1 LFDRTLSVTHNPTLP
16 ENGLEIR
23 FILTKGLMP
32 MASGTSDQK
41 AEPSTDLRS
50 MTGFASF
57 QSGDDTWQFSGDIRS
72 VNGRGLDLRIRVP
85 DWIDGL
91 EPEVRKRLQ
100 AGIKR
105 GSVTFNV
112 RVARGDAAPEVA
124 VNSDQL
130 IAALNMIGEIEAVA
144 GANGVALAPSQATDI
159 AAMRGVIDQRDTNAG
174 DTSKL
179 KSLVLIEIDAL
190 LKSYDADRAR
200 EGAALASVLS
210 GQVDQIEAL
219 AKQATETAGDRAE
232 AARASMKRS
241 LSRLLE
247 SAEVPDG
254 ARLLQELALIAVK
267 TDVTEELDRL
277 SAHITA
283 ARELMVQSGPVGR
296 KLDFLMQEF
305 NREANTLCSKA
316 QSVELTAV
324 GLDLKA
330 VIDQMREQVQNVE

>member
-1 LFDRTLSVTHNPTLP
+1 
-16 ENGLEIR
+16 
-23 FILTKGLMP
+23 
-32 MASGTSDQK
+32 MASGTSDRK
-41 AEPSTDLRS
+41 AEQGACVRS

-57 QSGDDTWQFSGDIRS
+57 QSGGETWQISGDIRS

-85 DWIDGL
+85 DWVDGL

-100 AGIKR
+100 AAIGR
-105 GSVTFNV
+105 GSVTLNI

-124 VNSDQL
+124 INAEQL
-130 IAALNMIGEIEAVA
+130 IAALNMICEIEAA
-144 GANGVALAPSQATDI
+144 ASANGVGLSPSQATDI
-159 AAMRGVIDQRDTNAG
+159 AAMRGVIDQRDANAG

-179 KSLVLIEIDAL
+179 KLSVLAELDAL
-190 LKSYDADRAR
+190 LKAFDADRAR
-200 EGAALASVLS
+200 EGAALADVLS
-210 GQVDQIEAL
+210 NQVDQIEVL
-219 AKQATETAGDRAE
+219 AKRAAKAAGDRAE

-247 SAEVPDG
+247 VAEVPDE

-277 SAHITA
+277 SAHIIA
-283 ARELMVQSGPVGR
+283 ARELLVQIGPVGR

-316 QSVELTAV
+316 QSVELSAV